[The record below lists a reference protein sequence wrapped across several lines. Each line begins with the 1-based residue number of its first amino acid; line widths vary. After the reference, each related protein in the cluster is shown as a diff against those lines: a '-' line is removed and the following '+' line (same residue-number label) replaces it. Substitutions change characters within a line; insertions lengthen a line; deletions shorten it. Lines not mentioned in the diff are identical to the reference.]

1 MTDLEPIEEHLRSD
15 DRLDPDSNVVVRGWP
30 LTVDGML
37 RNADA
42 TRSRF
47 SWNGAP
53 LVAVSAEITVGD
65 WTVDAILAGPRLRT
79 RSRYAETTAASLV
92 GGGFGLLPSFAAPH
106 YSVVLPAYDGAH
118 AQRLLEVLGEVKRNP
133 HFVGRQQ

>member
-1 MTDLEPIEEHLRSD
+1 VSDLEPIEEHLRSD
-15 DRLDPDSNVVVRGWP
+15 DQLDPDSHVVVRGWP

-47 SWNGAP
+47 SWNGTP

-79 RSRYAETTAASLV
+79 RSRYAQTSV
-92 GGGFGLLPSFAAPH
+92 GSVIDAGFGLLPSFAAPH
-106 YSVVLPAYDGAH
+106 YSVVLPAYDEAH
-118 AQRLLEVLGEVKRNP
+118 ARRLLEVLGEVKRNP

>member
-1 MTDLEPIEEHLRSD
+1 VTGLEAVDQHLRSD
-15 DRLDPDSNVVVRGWP
+15 EGLEPDAQVVVRGWP

-47 SWNGAP
+47 SWHGAP
-53 LVAVSAEITVGD
+53 LVAVSAEITVGP
-65 WTVDAILAGPRLRT
+65 WTVDSILAGPRLRT
-79 RSRYAETTAASLV
+79 RSRYAEAMVSSLQTA
-92 GGGFGLLPSFAAPH
+92 GFDLLPTFTAPH
-106 YSVVLPAYDGAH
+106 YSIVLPAYDEAH
-118 AQRLLEVLGEVKRNP
+118 VRHLLQVLGEVKRNP

>member
-15 DRLDPDSNVVVRGWP
+15 DQLDPTSHVVVRGWP

-47 SWNGAP
+47 SWSGAP
-53 LVAVSAEITVGD
+53 LVAVSAEITIGS
-65 WTVDAILAGPRLRT
+65 WTVDSILAGPRLRT
-79 RSRYAETTAASLV
+79 RSRYAETTAASV
-92 GGGFGLLPSFAAPH
+92 VEAGFGLLPSFAAPH
-106 YSVVLPAYDGAH
+106 YSVVLPAYDEVDIR
-118 AQRLLEVLGEVKRNP
+118 RLLEVLGPVKSNP
-133 HFVGRQQ
+133 HFVGRQS